1 MDYVYRV
8 YGQSRI
14 RQYSAIYQSVKLRN
28 RFCFND
34 DTIQYVMYIIRSEK
48 LTVYRMR
55 LGDGMSDPGLT
66 LFQWYKSKQIM
77 TKNSNRLT
85 KKITTLL
92 ALYKVYI
99 AISILMVD

>member
-8 YGQSRI
+8 YLRAKSHPTVFRDI
-14 RQYSAIYQSVKLRN
+14 SVCELRN

-55 LGDGMSDPGLT
+55 PGDGMSDPGLT
-66 LFQWYKSKQIM
+66 SFQWYKSKQIM
-77 TKNSNRLT
+77 TKSSNRLT
-85 KKITTLL
+85 KK
-92 ALYKVYI
+92 
-99 AISILMVD
+99 